1 MMFLSRRRNPK
12 SRLNL
17 SCKNPT
23 TTSYGA
29 LIPTNITRVVAGDDF
44 SYQSSS
50 YLQAM
55 PLLAPLIGGVS
66 IRKEYFFIPDRL
78 YNVELAMNFSGVTDA
93 PHEVYYPSL
102 VIDADNY
109 VSVDS
114 AHLEE
119 KGFEFKDLSG
129 GDSSSVKD
137 FVAPGSFADY
147 LGICP
152 GSCPIGLTLDMTPV
166 AGYLDIIYSYY
177 LNQQWDK
184 IPTNLYRYLNT
195 GVSSEDAGQYT
206 IDWSTLE
213 TFLLTLKTT
222 RAASD
227 SNQWSVAMGAVASEG
242 RFGLGGWS
250 WLCSRASI
258 FQRAFPDYYLES
270 WLKTSGFNTSNTM
283 VDVTKN
289 SVSVRSIST
298 ASHLQ
303 RFRDLAFGGGSRG
316 SDFFKAE
323 FDVDP
328 KYSATVPLFLGS
340 DVCRLG
346 SNVLYQTTGAGDAS
360 SPLGSFSG
368 QMSGGD
374 SFKRRTFHFNENGYF
389 MEITS
394 VVPTVVY
401 PNYLNPTLLQTN
413 LGQRYAPALDN
424 IQMQPLTIPTLLGN
438 VFFDTGSGGYSHV
451 LNHMGTASLRT
462 VAVGKSSFYED
473 VAVGYQP
480 AWAEL
485 MTSVS
490 KPHGRLCNDLDYW
503 VFQRR
508 YGTSIYN
515 SRDASDASV
524 FLEELG
530 QGVDT
535 LDIETF
541 NAFLKNTYVSTDFV
555 PYILPAM
562 YNYVFADTDP
572 NAQNFVLD
580 NSAEISVYREKSKV
594 NVPNTF

>member
-1 MMFLSRRRNPK
+1 
-12 SRLNL
+12 
-17 SCKNPT
+17 
-23 TTSYGA
+23 
-29 LIPTNITRVVAGDDF
+29 
-44 SYQSSS
+44 
-50 YLQAM
+50 
-55 PLLAPLIGGVS
+55 
-66 IRKEYFFIPDRL
+66 
-78 YNVELAMNFSGVTDA
+78 MNFSGVTDA

-102 VIDADNY
+102 LVDADNY
-109 VSVDS
+109 INVDS
-114 AHLEE
+114 VHPDE

-129 GDSSSVKD
+129 GEDSSVKD
-137 FVAPGSFADY
+137 FVSPGSLADY

-152 GSCPIGLTLDMTPV
+152 GSCPVGLVLDMTPV

-195 GVSSEDAGQYT
+195 GVSSADAGQYT

-222 RAASD
+222 RATSD
-227 SNQWSVAMGAVASEG
+227 SNQWSVAMGAVESEG

-270 WLKTSGFNTSNTM
+270 WLKTSGFNTSNTV
-283 VDVTKN
+283 VDVTSN

-316 SDFFKAE
+316 SDFIKAE

-328 KYSATVPLFLGS
+328 KLSATVPLFLGS
-340 DVCRLG
+340 DTCRLG
-346 SNVLYQTTGAGDAS
+346 SNVLYQTTGSGDAS
-360 SPLGSFSG
+360 SPLGSFCG

-374 SFKRRTFHFNENGYF
+374 SFKRRTFHFNESGYF

-394 VVPTVVY
+394 VVPTVMY

-424 IQMQPLTIPTLLGN
+424 IQMQPLTIATLLGN
-438 VFFDTGSGGYSHV
+438 VFFDTGSGDYSHV
-451 LNHMGTASLRT
+451 LNHMGTAELRT
-462 VAVGKSSFYED
+462 VAVGKASFYED

-515 SRDASDASV
+515 SNDASDASV

-530 QGVDT
+530 QDVDT
-535 LDIETF
+535 LDVETF
-541 NAFLKNTYVSTDFV
+541 NAFLRIPMFRRILFRISSRQCIIMSLPTLILTLRISCWIIRLKFLYTVRNLKLTFLTLFDHEKALFFLFRSSA
-555 PYILPAM
+555 PYG
-562 YNYVFADTDP
+562 FG
-572 NAQNFVLD
+572 
-580 NSAEISVYREKSKV
+580 
-594 NVPNTF
+594 

>member
-102 VIDADNY
+102 VVDADSY

-114 AHLEE
+114 EHLEE

-222 RAASD
+222 RVTSD
-227 SNQWSVAMGAVASEG
+227 SNQWSVAMGAVESQG

-283 VDVTKN
+283 VDVTSN

-316 SDFFKAE
+316 SDFIKAE

-340 DVCRLG
+340 DICRLG

-451 LNHMGTASLRT
+451 LNHMGTALLRT

-535 LDIETF
+535 LDLETF
-541 NAFLKNTYVSTDFV
+541 NAFLKNTYISTDFV

>member
-44 SYQSSS
+44 SYQPSS

-66 IRKEYFFIPDRL
+66 IKKEYFFIPDRL
-78 YNVELAMNFSGVTDA
+78 YNVNLAMNFAGTTDA
-93 PHEVYYPSL
+93 PHEVYFPRLKVSS
-102 VIDADNY
+102 DNF
-109 VSVDS
+109 VVVDS
-114 AHLEE
+114 ETDE
-119 KGFEFKDLSG
+119 KGFRFADLG
-129 GDSSSVKD
+129 GNNSSVKEI
-137 FVAPGSFADY
+137 VAPGSLADY

-152 GSCPIGLTLDMTPV
+152 GTCPLGLTLDMTPV

-177 LNQQWDK
+177 LNQQWDD
-184 IPTNLYRYLNT
+184 IPTNLYRYRATLT
-195 GVSSEDAGQYT
+195 SSSGQFSVK
-206 IDWSTLE
+206 WSELE
-213 TFLLTLKTT
+213 TFLRTLKTFVPD
-222 RAASD
+222 SS
-227 SNQWSVAMGAVASEG
+227 SNQWISAAGSVSGDTET
-242 RFGLGGWS
+242 RYDLGSWA

-270 WLKTSGFNTSNTM
+270 WLKTSGFNTSNSM
-283 VDVTKN
+283 VDVSSD

-316 SDFFKAE
+316 SDFIKAE

-328 KYSATVPLFLGS
+328 KLSATVPLFLGS
-340 DVCRLG
+340 DTCRLG
-346 SNVLYQTTGAGDAS
+346 SNVLYQTTGAGNS
-360 SPLGSFSG
+360 NSPLGSFSG

-374 SFKRRTFHFNENGYF
+374 SFKRRTFHFNESGYF

-394 VVPTVVY
+394 VVPTIMY
-401 PNYLNPTLLQTN
+401 PTYLNPTLLQTN

-424 IQMQPLTIPTLLGN
+424 IQMQPLTVPTLLGN
-438 VFFDTGSGGYSHV
+438 VTGNGSIGLVSSSSGV
-451 LNHMGTASLRT
+451 LTTSALLEPDET
-462 VAVGKSSFYED
+462 

-485 MTSVS
+485 MTGVS

-503 VFQRR
+503 VFSRR
-508 YGTSIYN
+508 YGTSLYN
-515 SRDASDASV
+515 SQQDAEVAQKYLDD
-524 FLEELG
+524 LG
-530 QGVDT
+530 DD
-535 LDIETF
+535 LDPLDVETF
-541 NAFLKNTYVSTDFV
+541 NAWLKNTYVSTDFV

-594 NVPNTF
+594 NVPNTI